1 MSSACRWV
9 VADVCFVTLVGADVV
24 AAADNDHCSSQQQHC
39 RLIVVVWRISW
50 RVRARDLREIKLQTH
65 AIRKITVVCNVVS
78 VVVVVVC
85 SLHFSLCRVND
96 DDAVDL
102 NLAGQSIVHNH
113 FFGSARA
120 PSRYND
126 IYNKFPTKCTSV
138 IGQRTGLY
146 RLKPVETA
154 FNQFLAFADSCNHV

>member
-1 MSSACRWV
+1 MSSIYRLV
-9 VADVCFVTLVGADVV
+9 VVDVCFVTLVGAAVV

-50 RVRARDLREIKLQTH
+50 RVRARDLQEIKLQTH

-102 NLAGQSIVHNH
+102 NYAM
-113 FFGSARA
+113 
-120 PSRYND
+120 PD
-126 IYNKFPTKCTSV
+126 IPYDDDIEDDLYDNIPYDDDSDE
-138 IGQRTGLY
+138 RT
-146 RLKPVETA
+146 LKIR
-154 FNQFLAFADSCNHV
+154 